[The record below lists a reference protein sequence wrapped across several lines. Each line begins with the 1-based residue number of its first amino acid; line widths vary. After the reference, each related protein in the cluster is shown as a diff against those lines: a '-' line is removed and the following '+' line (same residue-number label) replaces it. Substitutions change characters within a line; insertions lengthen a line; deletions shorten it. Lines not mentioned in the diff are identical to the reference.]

1 MDHGP
6 EVLLQGERM
15 KKTKTLD
22 KCVEDLEEYV
32 AFTKPILPAD
42 WGHREHDIRNE
53 TLEEIASAIS
63 AMPFGDTSASFAA
76 WIRQQK
82 SGPGRSS

>member
-1 MDHGP
+1 MAQP
-6 EVLLQGERM
+6 
-15 KKTKTLD
+15 D
-22 KCVEDLEEYV
+22 KPKDLNEYV
-32 AFTKPILPAD
+32 EFMKPRLPAD

-63 AMPFGDTSASFAA
+63 AMPFGDTAASFAT

-82 SGPGRSS
+82 SGPGRGS